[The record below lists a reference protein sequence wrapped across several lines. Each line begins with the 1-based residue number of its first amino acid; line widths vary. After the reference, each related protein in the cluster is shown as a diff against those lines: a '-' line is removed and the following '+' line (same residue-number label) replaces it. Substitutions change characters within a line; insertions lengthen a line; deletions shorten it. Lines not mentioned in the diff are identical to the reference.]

1 VSSEIGRPVTGA
13 ADRGGDAVVHIEDV
27 LLFALTL
34 DGLPY
39 IFGHEIAPGESN
51 PTAADC
57 AELVEWAC
65 RCSQVAPT
73 VPDGSWIQCRH
84 CNNHEMIIP
93 VEQAIDTRGA
103 LLFNFSD
110 DPFTGGRPSSA
121 HVAMSLGDGTT
132 IEARGRAWGV
142 GTFPS
147 RGRSWSHGGLLP
159 GVSYAPGHD
168 PLPPEAD
175 MLPDERHMLETLNN
189 DLPAVARDAALAKAE
204 AAAARA
210 EAAAAKAEAAAA
222 SQATAAT
229 LQQLSTFAAEELAR
243 DRAERASLADLL
255 LATGQVD
262 RSKLRAETKTYLDN
276 LANRPDNP

>member
-1 VSSEIGRPVTGA
+1 
-13 ADRGGDAVVHIEDV
+13 VVHIEDV

-39 IFGHEIAPGESN
+39 IFGHEIRPGETN
-51 PTAADC
+51 PTAVDC
-57 AELVEWAC
+57 AELVEFAC
-65 RCSQVAPT
+65 RSSQVAPV

-84 CNNHEMIIP
+84 CSNHESLVS
-93 VEQAIDTRGA
+93 VEQAIETRGA
-103 LLFNFSD
+103 LLFNFKG

-121 HVAMSLGDGTT
+121 HVAMSLGDGST

-142 GTFPS
+142 GSFPS
-147 RGRSWSHGGLLP
+147 RGRTWSHGGLIP

-175 MLPDERHMLETLNN
+175 MLPDERNMLERLNN
-189 DLPAVARDAALAKAE
+189 DVPSIARDAALAVAE

-229 LQQLSTFAAEELAR
+229 LERLGTFAAEELAR

-255 LATGQVD
+255 MATGQVD
-262 RSKLRAETKTYLDN
+262 TAKLRAETRTYLDN